1 MEQGRKMLGI
11 FLVLFV
17 CCSTV
22 EIHQEDGVLDLM
34 EEGLKASDQLTQSS
48 ILTTSGSLVDQDR
61 LLASHGSVTHEAGV

>member
-34 EEGLKASDQLTQSS
+34 EEGLKASDQLTHVKYFNNVWF
-48 ILTTSGSLVDQDR
+48 SG
-61 LLASHGSVTHEAGV
+61 GSRQTAGVSWFRDP